1 MYSSSVHPNSPSVRY
16 NDDDGPIPL
25 EILPLAFAQASLAMI
40 IIAADDGG
48 GCSIAAIVDGMGY
61 ALVVVVVVVVVYV
74 VGHGGFFCVLCVWL
88 LRWWLD
94 RPLFSG
100 RRQSLDTT
108 HGSSR
113 DIPTIII
120 TPNNNKKPP
129 REVGAAH
136 PMGKKEESRMEPS
149 HTYFYHTTRSK
160 ATIGR

>member
-1 MYSSSVHPNSPSVRY
+1 LIIGDHKKIWSRAKTIFGAPSLPPLSPPFPPNPVSS
-16 NDDDGPIPL
+16 
-25 EILPLAFAQASLAMI
+25 
-40 IIAADDGG
+40 
-48 GCSIAAIVDGMGY
+48 
-61 ALVVVVVVVVVYV
+61 
-74 VGHGGFFCVLCVWL
+74 
-88 LRWWLD
+88 
-94 RPLFSG
+94 
-100 RRQSLDTT
+100 
-108 HGSSR
+108 GSSR